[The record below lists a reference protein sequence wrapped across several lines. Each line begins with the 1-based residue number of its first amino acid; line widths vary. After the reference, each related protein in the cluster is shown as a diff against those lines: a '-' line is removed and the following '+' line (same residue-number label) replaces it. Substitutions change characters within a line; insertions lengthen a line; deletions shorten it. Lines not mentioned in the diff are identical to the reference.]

1 ALLCSRQKIDQL
13 LHDRRVTVDKRSVYL
28 RGRVLS
34 QKPLSPLLES
44 LDDAFMVDNG
54 PCLLQRHPHERSFL
68 NETFRDAPF
77 VLGYVG
83 ENLLEP
89 RFFLLDAFFF
99 LLRRVKPAEFNVHK
113 IPSRNKPIPGS
124 LE

>member
-1 ALLCSRQKIDQL
+1 KIDQL
-13 LHDRRVTVDKRSVYL
+13 LHDRRVAVDKRSVYL

-34 QKPLSPLLES
+34 QKPLSPLLEP

-68 NETFRDAPF
+68 DKPLRDAPLVF
-77 VLGYVG
+77 GYIG

-89 RFFLLDAFFF
+89 RLFPLDAFFF
-99 LLRRVKPAEFNVHK
+99 LLRRVKPAEFSVHE
-113 IPSRNKPIPGS
+113 IPSRTNPFRG
-124 LE
+124 LWR